1 MLIFVAVA
9 AGLVSLYWLAM
20 TLRPLGEKKVFSAE
34 DWARLEDDS
43 VALLERLDR
52 LIEELQDLEFEASLD
67 KIGDEDL
74 AALRQRY
81 EREALN
87 LMGKLEDDVGDFG
100 GRIEADIES
109 LFDRVRAR
117 RDANSAEHSS
127 ESVTND

>member
-9 AGLVSLYWLAM
+9 AGLVSVYWLAM

-43 VALLERLDR
+43 VALLERRDR

-109 LFDRVRAR
+109 LFSRVRAR
-117 RDANSAEHSS
+117 RAADSEEASS
-127 ESVTND
+127 ESGTSD

>member
-43 VALLERLDR
+43 VALLERRDR